1 MKKNKYMFFVLI
13 FLLVGCNNNSKLEIV
28 ESINSNNFY
37 YTLNLINKSDLKT
50 IKSNGEFLS
59 VEVLIEP
66 KNELIYKEVNV
77 EVIFTK
83 EIKEL
88 LVDGIY
94 NNFETSK
101 SLIIDKNEVYNKVSL
116 SRVFSVSSLDNIEK
130 INKILKEKGL
140 EVLVTWRGG
149 EEKVLIK
156 S

>member
-1 MKKNKYMFFVLI
+1 MKKSKYMFFVLI

-28 ESINSNNFY
+28 ESTNSNNFY